1 MATKPGL
8 ISLNAAFLSYER
20 GLEMSSLI
28 RVFFDCSAFMLKI
41 MIKKTASKME
51 FELKARTEM

>member
-1 MATKPGL
+1 
-8 ISLNAAFLSYER
+8 
-20 GLEMSSLI
+20 MSSLI